1 MTALSEAEI
10 FAFIDQ
16 SPAEVHTEDHARM
29 GALRM
34 QPAEIGLLNRLDPFG
49 SEYRQLCEALY
60 LRIAQ
65 RAQYNPSLD
74 EKSGLGEAPDVWR
87 GVTPFA
93 FRSSRFV
100 AEFLVSWAAIFDALD
115 MSEGQSILEYGP
127 GSGQILLML
136 ARCGMASFG
145 VDIDQDSLDAVRG
158 QSNAMNLDVAL
169 DRAEFGGGFEGRR
182 FDRILFYEAF
192 HHALKF
198 EALLLGLHD
207 RLNPGG
213 KLLLAGEPI
222 VPAGESTV
230 PYPWGP
236 RMDGLSLFCIRRRGW
251 MELGFQSDFF
261 VNLMMRCGWLVQH
274 RPSPVYRANV
284 YVAEAMPERIMLGAE
299 IMVPSGW
306 SGAEGTH
313 RWTSAEIATLPLP
326 VLRHSRMDVEIE
338 LVNFLGET
346 KRIELIAGTTHETM
360 KIASGQTA
368 TVLLRGITAPTLEIR
383 TTLTPIKGDI
393 RKLGI
398 AVRHCVIKPAA

>member
-16 SPAEVHTEDHARM
+16 SPADVAAEDHARM

-34 QPAEIGLLNRLDPFG
+34 QPAEIGLLNRLDPF
-49 SEYRQLCEALY
+49 SADYRKLCEALY

-65 RAQYNPSLD
+65 RAVYDPSLD

-100 AEFLVSWAAIFDALD
+100 AEFLASWAAIFDALE

-136 ARCGMASFG
+136 ARSGMASYG
-145 VDIDQDSLDAVRG
+145 VDIDQDSLDVVRR
-158 QSNAMNLDVAL
+158 QSDAMNLAVAL
-169 DRAEFGGGFEGRR
+169 DRAEFGGGFDGRR

-198 EALLLGLHD
+198 ETLLLGLHD

-222 VPAGESTV
+222 VAVGESSV

-236 RMDGLSLFCIRRRGW
+236 RMDGLSLYCIRRRGW
-251 MELGFQSDFF
+251 MELGFQADFF
-261 VNLMMRCGWLVQH
+261 VSLMMRCGWLVRH

-284 YVAEAMPERIMLGAE
+284 YVAETIPERVMLGAE
-299 IMVPSGW
+299 IMLPSGW

-313 RWTSAEIATLPLP
+313 RWTSAEIATVPLP
-326 VLRHSRMDVEIE
+326 VLRYTRLDVEIE
-338 LVNFLGET
+338 LANFLGET
-346 KRIELIAGTTHETM
+346 KHVELIAGSMRETTR
-360 KIASGQTA
+360 IASGQTA
-368 TVLLRGITAPTLEIR
+368 TVRLCGITAPTLEIR
-383 TTLTPIKGDI
+383 TALTLVKGDV

-398 AVRHCVIKPAA
+398 AVRHCIIKPSA